1 MNKKKIVSL
10 FFAPLVLGI
19 PAASF
24 SETLTEN
31 KTITSIGSTSWHS
44 DNGSILT
51 VNQGFSG
58 NHNYTGI
65 LSGNLGVIFNMTPS
79 ANNNSNRLTLAA
91 DNTFTGGM
99 TVRGGTLQA
108 GQVSRLGTGTIT
120 LNEATLMNVHNNGNV
135 ANEIVLSNFGALR
148 ASNTFTV
155 SGKITGDGDLL
166 IHPDGNGERSVTIT
180 NPAND
185 YTGITNIGGYNVPG
199 SGNQDTKLILGA
211 NEVLPDTTILQIGM
225 HYGTANSASQLA
237 DNHLDLNGKTETI
250 AGVTGEGYIGCG
262 NKAGTLNIVLNGT
275 ENTLKGGVKASQQ
288 VSLVISGTG
297 SQNFGTELRNTGL
310 NVSGSVS
317 VGILENTKGTM
328 SSITIADTSTLSIGA
343 GSNITA
349 TGDLSLPAWSSMQ
362 AAPGVSLTF
371 RDVKTAEE
379 ITSIDLNG
387 VSLSARNMP
396 TYTITN
402 SNADVLSTFT
412 LTGENKNYTLNITG
426 NTRFVLNM
434 ASNANNLARTMLTD
448 ATRFAGGVE
457 IQRGTLRVDNA
468 AIFSANP
475 KTAGADGK
483 ERITVDFNGGALM
496 TKVAWDD
503 NYVFNLKENGG
514 AIRTSGI
521 APDTRSVRWSP
532 ASEVWRSSTT
542 IT

>member
-1 MNKKKIVSL
+1 
-10 FFAPLVLGI
+10 
-19 PAASF
+19 
-24 SETLTEN
+24 
-31 KTITSIGSTSWHS
+31 
-44 DNGSILT
+44 
-51 VNQGFSG
+51 
-58 NHNYTGI
+58 
-65 LSGNLGVIFNMTPS
+65 
-79 ANNNSNRLTLAA
+79 
-91 DNTFTGGM
+91 
-99 TVRGGTLQA
+99 
-108 GQVSRLGTGTIT
+108 
-120 LNEATLMNVHNNGNV
+120 
-135 ANEIVLSNFGALR
+135 
-148 ASNTFTV
+148 
-155 SGKITGDGDLL
+155 
-166 IHPDGNGERSVTIT
+166 
-180 NPAND
+180 
-185 YTGITNIGGYNVPG
+185 
-199 SGNQDTKLILGA
+199 
-211 NEVLPDTTILQIGM
+211 
-225 HYGTANSASQLA
+225 
-237 DNHLDLNGKTETI
+237 
-250 AGVTGEGYIGCG
+250 
-262 NKAGTLNIVLNGT
+262 
-275 ENTLKGGVKASQQ
+275 
-288 VSLVISGTG
+288 
-297 SQNFGTELRNTGL
+297 
-310 NVSGSVS
+310 
-317 VGILENTKGTM
+317 
-328 SSITIADTSTLSIGA
+328 
-343 GSNITA
+343 
-349 TGDLSLPAWSSMQ
+349 MQ